1 MTMNNK
7 NTFYFRQ
14 ISEHSRVPYT
24 FKKIIIHPQINM
36 NTSFLNKMQL
46 NYMKTKVYLFK

>member
-36 NTSFLNKMQL
+36 KTSFLNKMQL